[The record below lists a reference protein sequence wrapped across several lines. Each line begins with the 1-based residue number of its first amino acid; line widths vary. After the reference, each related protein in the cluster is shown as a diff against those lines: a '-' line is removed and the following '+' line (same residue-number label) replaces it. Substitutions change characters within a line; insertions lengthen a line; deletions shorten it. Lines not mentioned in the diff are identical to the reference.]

1 MLRIASALSLILV
14 ASVAWG
20 VTQLG
25 YPNVDLGGKVWKSYP
40 AKGSASAKVDDVP
53 GSGDADYIFST
64 TPTTTQVLGIAK
76 PAMGGAFASAP
87 VTVTI
92 RAGSIGASTT
102 LEYIVKTTN
111 NVVLASGTVGVTS
124 TPSNVIALNGTL
136 VRAEDLPLK
145 VLVATTS
152 CAPCTLAVYSIEAQ
166 YANIVTRALIVS

>member
-1 MLRIASALSLILV
+1 MLRIALALSLILV
-14 ASVAWG
+14 ASVTWG
-20 VTQLG
+20 ITQVG

-40 AKGSASAKVDDVP
+40 ASGSAFAKVDESP
-53 GSGDADYIFST
+53 GSGDADYIFADT
-64 TPTTTQVLGIAK
+64 AATIQVLGVAP
-76 PAMGGAFASAP
+76 PAMGGSFAASP
-87 VTVTI
+87 VVVTI

-124 TPSNVIALNGTL
+124 TPSNILALNGTL